1 MAIDKSKIVEN
12 AQRYTARGQIEKAI
26 EEWQKLLSLTP
37 SDGNIYNTVG
47 DLHLKK
53 NSAKEAVEEYLKAAD
68 AFNKAGF
75 VLKTIAVYKK
85 IIKLIPERID
95 IYLKLADLNAERGL
109 TSNAIEDYL
118 RVARHY
124 AKNGLIK
131 ETLDIYKKIA
141 DLDPTN
147 VNIKLKLAEM
157 YLKEGL
163 KNEAAKEFLEIADVY
178 YYKEQ
183 LKEAEEF
190 YGQVLK
196 IDPTNSIALNG
207 LEKLNVSTKKPDI
220 NTLLSEADSHIQAG
234 RFNEAEGIVTEFLN
248 KDPQNPLFRQRLGY
262 IYLGRSKFE
271 EAFFEF
277 KPIIEEYVRKDEFE
291 KAEKIILDY
300 LKADSARVEAI
311 LLLAELYENSGNLD
325 LSVSEYA
332 KVIEY
337 YLDKG
342 SLAEA
347 SLANPIYQK
356 IKELAPDS
364 LEAERFRSIFEPAE
378 VKPSGPEVVE
388 APIDVMPETEV
399 VKPGRD
405 AMTTEE
411 GVVVGKAGTQD
422 SQTIEKIDA
431 YFTEAEVYMKYGLTK
446 NAIDQLEAIVD
457 LEPANLKAHIQLK
470 EIYRLEGKIEKAV
483 SECIFL
489 SGIYGQQGDFVSK
502 ISILDEASRLD
513 PDNESVKEAMGKTEI
528 EGEAPEAILEGTET
542 GAVQPSIILT
552 DGSQETGGIKE
563 EEDRPS
569 WADQVIEEP
578 IEAVKEEDKAVS
590 NLTEDLA
597 EAEFY
602 LQQGL
607 VEDARNMYH
616 KILEKYPD
624 SDEAR
629 ASLAEFEVETEIE
642 EGFREASAVD
652 EPETET
658 EVRSAEESTIGEPV
672 GQVVSDEIV
681 GELIQKDEAG
691 SKDEDEEYF
700 DLSDVLKEDLTTE
713 RSEKSETKEL
723 DEELESIF
731 QDFQKGVQEQFGEE
745 DFETHYNLGIAYK
758 EMGLVNEAIGEFQLS
773 IKGPDCFFDS
783 ASMLAI
789 CFQEKG
795 MYKSAIA
802 QLEKAIS
809 DPKCDDKRSLAIKYD
824 LGMLYEMANMPEAAL
839 DKMSEVYSV
848 DISFRDVARKI
859 EELKTQAI
867 ASGKY
872 SILGA
877 AEKKATNKGAP
888 TKKRGKI
895 SYL

>member
-37 SDGNIYNTVG
+37 NDGNVYNTIG

-124 AKNGLIK
+124 AKSGLIK

-196 IDPTNSIALNG
+196 IDTTNSAALKG
-207 LEKLNVSTKKPDI
+207 LEKLNVSTKKPDV

-234 RFNEAEGIVTEFLN
+234 RFNEAEGIVTELLK
-248 KDPQNPLFRQRLGY
+248 KDSRNPLFRQRLGY
-262 IYLGRSKFE
+262 TYLGRSKFE
-271 EAFFEF
+271 EAFSEF
-277 KPIIEEYVRKDEFE
+277 KPIIEEYIGKDEFE

-311 LLLAELYENSGNLD
+311 LLLAELYESSGNLD

-337 YLDKG
+337 YFDKG

-356 IKELAPDS
+356 IKELVPDS
-364 LEAERFRSIFEPAE
+364 AEAERFRNIFEPAE
-378 VKPSGPEVVE
+378 VKPSEPEVIE
-388 APIDVMPETEV
+388 APVDVLPETGV
-399 VKPGRD
+399 VEPGVG
-405 AMTTEE
+405 AMATEE
-411 GVVVGKAGTQD
+411 AVVVSKAGTQD
-422 SQTIEKIDA
+422 SQAIEKIDA

-489 SGIYGQQGDFVSK
+489 SGIYGEQGDFVNK

-513 PDNESVKEAMGKTEI
+513 PDNESVKEAMSKIEI
-528 EGEAPEAILEGTET
+528 EGEAPEALLERTQT
-542 GAVQPSIILT
+542 DAVQPSIILA
-552 DGSQETGGIKE
+552 DGSQETRGIKDKE
-563 EEDRPS
+563 RPS
-569 WADQVIEEP
+569 WVDQVIEEP
-578 IEAVKEEDKAVS
+578 IEAIKEEDNAS
-590 NLTEDLA
+590 NNLTEDLA

-629 ASLAEFEVETEIE
+629 ARLAEFEVETEIE
-642 EGFREASAVD
+642 EGFREASVVN

-658 EVRSAEESTIGEPV
+658 AVRPVEEPTIGEPV
-672 GQVVSDEIV
+672 GQVVSGKIV
-681 GELIQKDEAG
+681 GDLIQKEEAG
-691 SKDEDEEYF
+691 SKGEEEEYF
-700 DLSDVLKEDLTTE
+700 DLSEVLKEDLTAD
-713 RSEKSETKEL
+713 RPEKSETQEL

-731 QDFQKGVQEQFGEE
+731 QDFQKGVQEQLGEE

-773 IKGPDCFFDS
+773 IKGPDCFIDS

-809 DPKCDDKRSLAIKYD
+809 DPRCDDKRSLAIKYD
-824 LGMLYEMANMPEAAL
+824 LGILYEMANMPETAI

-848 DISFRDVARKI
+848 DIHFRDVAKKI

-867 ASGKY
+867 ASGKD

-877 AEKKATNKGAP
+877 AEKKEADKGAP

>member
-12 AQRYTARGQIEKAI
+12 AQRYTARGQIGKAI
-26 EEWQKLLSLTP
+26 EEWQKLLSLAP
-37 SDGNIYNTVG
+37 NDGNVFNTIG

-118 RVARHY
+118 KVARY
-124 AKNGLIK
+124 CAKSGQIK

-183 LKEAEEF
+183 LKEAAEF

-196 IDPTNSIALNG
+196 IDTTNSAALKG
-207 LEKLNVSTKKPDI
+207 LEKLNVSEKKPDV
-220 NTLLSEADSHIQAG
+220 NTLLSEADAHIQAG
-234 RFNEAEGIVTEFLN
+234 RFNEAEGILTELLK
-248 KDPQNPLFRQRLGY
+248 KDSLNPLFRQRLGY
-262 IYLGRSKFE
+262 TYLGRSKFE
-271 EAFFEF
+271 EAFSEF
-277 KPIIEEYVRKDEFE
+277 KPIIEEYIGKDEFE

-300 LKADSARVEAI
+300 LKADSTRVEAI
-311 LLLAELYENSGNLD
+311 LLLAGLYETSGNLD
-325 LSVSEYA
+325 LSVNEYA

-364 LEAERFRSIFEPAE
+364 LEAERFRHIFEPAE
-378 VKPSGPEVVE
+378 VKPSEPEVVE
-388 APIDVMPETEV
+388 APFDAVPETEV
-399 VKPGRD
+399 VETDVR
-405 AMTTEE
+405 AMSTEE
-411 GVVVGKAGTQD
+411 TVVAVNLGTQD
-422 SQTIEKIDA
+422 SQSVEKIDA

-446 NAIDQLEAIVD
+446 NAIEQLEAIVD
-457 LEPANLKAHIQLK
+457 LEPSNLRAHVQLK
-470 EIYRLEGKIEKAV
+470 EIYRLEGNIEKAV

-489 SGIYGQQGDFVSK
+489 SGLYGQQDDFVNK

-513 PDNESVKEAMGKTEI
+513 PENESIREVMSKI
-528 EGEAPEAILEGTET
+528 NIVGEAPEALHEITQTDEI
-542 GAVQPSIILT
+542 QPSVVLT

-563 EEDRPS
+563 DEDMPS
-569 WADQVIEEP
+569 LVDQIIEEP
-578 IEAVKEEDKAVS
+578 IETINAKENATS

-629 ASLAEFEVETEIE
+629 IKLAEFEVETEIE
-642 EGFREASAVD
+642 VGFREASGVD

-658 EVRSAEESTIGEPV
+658 EVRPQEEPTIVEPV
-672 GQVVSDEIV
+672 GQAASDEIV
-681 GELIQKDEAG
+681 GELIQKEEAG
-691 SKDEDEEYF
+691 SKGEEEEYF
-700 DLSDVLKEDLTTE
+700 DLSDVLKEDLTAE
-713 RSEKSETKEL
+713 RPEKSENKEL

-731 QDFQKGVQEQFGEE
+731 QAFQKGVQDQFGEQ

-773 IKGPDCFFDS
+773 IKGPDYFFDS

-802 QLEKAIS
+802 QLENVIS
-809 DPKCDDKRSLAIKYD
+809 DPRCDGKRSLAIKYD
-824 LGMLYEMANMPEAAL
+824 LGMLYEMANMPEAAM
-839 DKMSEVYSV
+839 DKLSEVYSV
-848 DISFRDVARKI
+848 DITFRDVARKM
-859 EELKTQAI
+859 EQLKSQAI
-867 ASGKY
+867 VSGKD
-872 SILGA
+872 SILSST
-877 AEKKATNKGAP
+877 EKKEADKVMP
-888 TKKRGKI
+888 PKKKGKI

>member
-26 EEWQKLLSLTP
+26 EEWQKLISLTP

-53 NSAKEAVEEYLKAAD
+53 NSAKAAVEEYLKAAD

-124 AKNGLIK
+124 AKIGQIK

-196 IDPTNSIALNG
+196 IDTTNSAALKG
-207 LEKLNVSTKKPDI
+207 LEKLNVSTKKPDVNI
-220 NTLLSEADSHIQAG
+220 LLSEADSHIQAG
-234 RFNEAEGIVTEFLN
+234 RFDEAESIVTELLK
-248 KDPQNPLFRQRLGY
+248 KDSRNPLFRQRLGY
-262 IYLGRSKFE
+262 TYLGRSKFE
-271 EAFFEF
+271 EAFSEF
-277 KPIIEEYVRKDEFE
+277 KPIIEEYIGKDEFE

-300 LKADSARVEAI
+300 LKADSTRVEAI
-311 LLLAELYENSGNLD
+311 LLLARLYENSGNLD

-337 YLDKG
+337 YFDKG

-364 LEAERFRSIFEPAE
+364 AETERFRKIFEPAE
-378 VKPSGPEVVE
+378 VKSSEPEVVE
-388 APIDVMPETEV
+388 APVDIVAETEV
-399 VKPGRD
+399 VEPGVD
-405 AMTTEE
+405 AMATEE
-411 GVVVGKAGTQD
+411 AVVVSKTGTED
-422 SQTIEKIDA
+422 SQAIEKIDA

-446 NAIDQLEAIVD
+446 NAIDQLEAIVH
-457 LEPANLKAHIQLK
+457 LEPNNLRAHVQLK

-489 SGIYGQQGDFVSK
+489 SGIYGQQGDFVNK
-502 ISILDEASRLD
+502 ISILDEASKID
-513 PDNESVKEAMGKTEI
+513 PNNESVKEAMSKIEI
-528 EGEAPEAILEGTET
+528 EGEAPEALREITQT
-542 GAVQPSIILT
+542 DVVQPSIILS
-552 DGSQETGGIKE
+552 DESQESMGIKE
-563 EEDRPS
+563 EEDRTS
-569 WADQVIEEP
+569 LVDQVIEEP
-578 IEAVKEEDKAVS
+578 IKAIKEEGSAS
-590 NLTEDLA
+590 NSLTEDLA

-616 KILEKYPD
+616 KILGKYPD

-629 ASLAEFEVETEIE
+629 ARLAEFQVESEIE
-642 EGFREASAVD
+642 EGFREASVVD

-658 EVRSAEESTIGEPV
+658 EVMPAEEPTIVEPV
-672 GQVVSDEIV
+672 ASDEIV
-681 GELIQKDEAG
+681 AKLIQQKEAG
-691 SKDEDEEYF
+691 SKGEEEEYF
-700 DLSDVLKEDLTTE
+700 DLSEVLKEDLTAD
-713 RSEKSETKEL
+713 RPEKSETKEL

-758 EMGLVNEAIGEFQLS
+758 EMSLVNEAIGEFQLS
-773 IKGPDCFFDS
+773 IKGPDFFFDS

-809 DPKCDDKRSLAIKYD
+809 DPRCDDKRSLAIKYD
-824 LGMLYEMANMPEAAL
+824 LGILYEMANMPEAAI
-839 DKMSEVYSV
+839 DKLSEVYSV
-848 DISFRDVARKI
+848 DINFRDVAKKI
-859 EELKTQAI
+859 EELKTQVI
-867 ASGKY
+867 VTGKD
-872 SILGA
+872 SILSST
-877 AEKKATNKGAP
+877 EKKEVDKGMP
-888 TKKRGKI
+888 TRKKGKI

>member
-53 NSAKEAVEEYLKAAD
+53 NSAKDAVEEYLKAAD

-124 AKNGLIK
+124 AKSGLIK

-196 IDPTNSIALNG
+196 IDPTNSTALKG
-207 LEKLNVSTKKPDI
+207 LEKLNVSTKKPDV
-220 NTLLSEADSHIQAG
+220 NSLLGEADSHIQAG
-234 RFNEAEGIVTEFLN
+234 RFNEAEGIVTELLK
-248 KDPQNPLFRQRLGY
+248 KDLQNPLFRQRLGY

-271 EAFFEF
+271 EAFSEF
-277 KPIIEEYVRKDEFE
+277 RPIAEEYVRKDEFE

-300 LKADSARVEAI
+300 LKADSAKVEAI
-311 LLLAELYENSGNLD
+311 LLLAELYERSGNLD

-356 IKELAPDS
+356 IKELVPDS
-364 LEAERFRSIFEPAE
+364 LEAERFRNIFEPAE

-388 APIDVMPETEV
+388 APVDVVHETEV
-399 VKPGRD
+399 VKPGVG
-405 AMTTEE
+405 AMATEE
-411 GVVVGKAGTQD
+411 AVVVGKAGTQD

-489 SGIYGQQGDFVSK
+489 SGIYGQQGDFVNK

-513 PDNESVKEAMGKTEI
+513 PDNESVKEAMGKIEI
-528 EGEAPEAILEGTET
+528 EGEAPEALLERTQT
-542 GAVQPSIILT
+542 DAVQPSIILT
-552 DGSQETGGIKE
+552 DGSQETRVIKE

-569 WADQVIEEP
+569 WVDQVIEEP
-578 IEAVKEEDKAVS
+578 IEAVKEEDNAS
-590 NLTEDLA
+590 NNLTEDLA

-629 ASLAEFEVETEIE
+629 AKLAEFEVETEIE

-652 EPETET
+652 EPEAQTEIRPT
-658 EVRSAEESTIGEPV
+658 EESTIGEPV

-681 GELIQKDEAG
+681 GELIQKEEAG
-691 SKDEDEEYF
+691 SKGEEEEYF
-700 DLSDVLKEDLTTE
+700 DLSEVLKEDLTAE
-713 RSEKSETKEL
+713 KPEKSETKEL

-731 QDFQKGVQEQFGEE
+731 QDFQKGVQKQFGEE

-773 IKGPDCFFDS
+773 IKGPDYFFDS

-809 DPKCDDKRSLAIKYD
+809 DPRCDDKRSLAIKYD
-824 LGMLYEMANMPEAAL
+824 LGMLYEMA
-839 DKMSEVYSV
+839 
-848 DISFRDVARKI
+848 
-859 EELKTQAI
+859 
-867 ASGKY
+867 
-872 SILGA
+872 
-877 AEKKATNKGAP
+877 
-888 TKKRGKI
+888 
-895 SYL
+895 

>member
-12 AQRYTARGQIEKAI
+12 AQRYTARGQIAKAI
-26 EEWQKLLSLTP
+26 EEWQKLLSLAP
-37 SDGNIYNTVG
+37 NDGNVFNTIG

-68 AFNKAGF
+68 AFNNAGF

-85 IIKLIPERID
+85 IIKLIPDRID
-95 IYLKLADLNAERGL
+95 VYLKLADLNAERGL

-124 AKNGLIK
+124 AKSGQIK

-183 LKEAEEF
+183 LKEAAEF

-196 IDPTNSIALNG
+196 IDTANSAALKG
-207 LEKLNVSTKKPDI
+207 LEKLNVSTKKPDVNI
-220 NTLLSEADSHIQAG
+220 LLSEADSHIQAG
-234 RFNEAEGIVTEFLN
+234 RFNEADGILTELLK
-248 KDPQNPLFRQRLGY
+248 KDSGNPLFRQRLGY
-262 IYLGRSKFE
+262 TYLGRSKFE
-271 EAFFEF
+271 EAFSEF
-277 KPIIEEYVRKDEFE
+277 KPIIEEYIGKDEFE

-311 LLLAELYENSGNLD
+311 LLLARLYENSGNLD

-337 YLDKG
+337 YFDKG

-356 IKELAPDS
+356 IKELAPES
-364 LEAERFRSIFEPAE
+364 LEAERFRKIFEPSD
-378 VKPSGPEVVE
+378 VKPSEPEVVE
-388 APIDVMPETEV
+388 APVDVVPEIEV
-399 VKPGRD
+399 VEPGAG
-405 AMTTEE
+405 AMATEE
-411 GVVVGKAGTQD
+411 AVVATKTGIQE
-422 SQTIEKIDA
+422 SQSAEKIDA
-431 YFTEAEVYMKYGLTK
+431 FFTEAEVYMKYGLTK

-457 LEPANLKAHIQLK
+457 LEPNNLRAHVQLK

-489 SGIYGQQGDFVSK
+489 SGLYGQQDDFVNK
-502 ISILDEASRLD
+502 ISILDEALRLD
-513 PDNESVKEAMGKTEI
+513 PHNESVKEAMSKIDIG
-528 EGEAPEAILEGTET
+528 GEAPESLLEITQTDEI
-542 GAVQPSIILT
+542 QPSVILT

-563 EEDRPS
+563 EGDMPS
-569 WADQVIEEP
+569 LVDQVIEEP
-578 IEAVKEEDKAVS
+578 IKTIKEEDNASS

-607 VEDARNMYH
+607 VDDARNMYH

-629 ASLAEFEVETEIE
+629 AKLAEFEVETEIE
-642 EGFREASAVD
+642 VGFREASGVD

-658 EVRSAEESTIGEPV
+658 EVRPQEEPAIVEPV
-672 GQVVSDEIV
+672 GQADSDEIV
-681 GELIQKDEAG
+681 GALIQKEEAG
-691 SKDEDEEYF
+691 SKGEEEEYF
-700 DLSDVLKEDLTTE
+700 DLSEVLKEDLTAE
-713 RSEKSETKEL
+713 RPEKSETKEL

-731 QDFQKGVQEQFGEE
+731 QDFQKGVQEQYGEE

-773 IKGPDCFFDS
+773 IKGPDYFFDS

-802 QLEKAIS
+802 QLDKAIS
-809 DPKCDDKRSLAIKYD
+809 DPRCDDKKSLAIKYD
-824 LGMLYEMANMPEAAL
+824 IGILYEMANMPEAAI
-839 DKMSEVYSV
+839 DKLSEVYSV
-848 DISFRDVARKI
+848 DINFRDVAKKI
-859 EELKTQAI
+859 EELKTQVI
-867 ASGKY
+867 VTGKD
-872 SILGA
+872 SILSST
-877 AEKKATNKGAP
+877 EKKEVDKGMP
-888 TKKRGKI
+888 TRKKGKI